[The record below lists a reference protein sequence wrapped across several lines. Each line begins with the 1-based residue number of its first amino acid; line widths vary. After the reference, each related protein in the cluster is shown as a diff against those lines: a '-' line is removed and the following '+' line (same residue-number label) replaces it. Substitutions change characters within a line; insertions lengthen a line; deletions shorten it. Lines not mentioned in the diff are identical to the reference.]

1 MGNHVNWRYWLKACK
16 GVSKMDWWCIW
27 SCPAGRQEGRI
38 MKHNASWVW
47 ASCRIIP
54 NDTKKQVNTLLGAT
68 RSSPWPLTC
77 MGLRL
82 ERSVCDAAGLGEGLG
97 PVCLSLAQA
106 CSSQLGFSVQ
116 PIYYL
121 SHLLKVI
128 SEPCQMTRERGLLSV
143 QAGWLADGRLQTNQM
158 DTHCRTAKTQVI
170 NKQKILAELFRG
182 ACAIGEIRAL
192 QYFTSTIPNTDECLI
207 KANYYYI
214 YM

>member
-27 SCPAGRQEGRI
+27 CCPADRQEGRI

-158 DTHCRTAKTQVI
+158 DTHCGAAKTQVI

-182 ACAIGEIRAL
+182 ACAIG
-192 QYFTSTIPNTDECLI
+192 
-207 KANYYYI
+207 
-214 YM
+214 

>member
-27 SCPAGRQEGRI
+27 CCPADRQEGRI

-128 SEPCQMTRERGLLSV
+128 SEPSGPVPDDQRKGPPERP
-143 QAGWLADGRLQTNQM
+143 GRLTGWWQAT
-158 DTHCRTAKTQVI
+158 DK
-170 NKQKILAELFRG
+170 
-182 ACAIGEIRAL
+182 
-192 QYFTSTIPNTDECLI
+192 PNGHTLWSC
-207 KANYYYI
+207 
-214 YM
+214 